1 MFARVAKD
9 QPDTTLVIAGD
20 GSARGA
26 LERQVQATGL
36 GPRLRLLGHQG
47 DIARVHHALDLFVQ
61 SSDYE
66 GTPNAVLE
74 AMAFENP
81 IVATSAGGTAEIAR
95 DGREAWIVPCGD
107 GAALASTLRHALQDP
122 VGARARADAAR
133 ARVEGELSFQSRMA
147 RVEAIYEALVAR
159 FPAVSSGRR
168 VPASEMRP

>member
-1 MFARVAKD
+1 
-9 QPDTTLVIAGD
+9 
-20 GSARGA
+20 
-26 LERQVQATGL
+26 VQATGL

-81 IVATSAGGTAEIAR
+81 IVATAAGGTAEIAR
-95 DGREAWIVPCGD
+95 DGQEAWIVPCGD
-107 GAALASTLRHALQDP
+107 GSALESALREALSDP
-122 VGARARADAAR
+122 ARARALASRAR
-133 ARVEGELSFQSRMA
+133 ARIEGELSFQARMA
-147 RVEAIYEALVAR
+147 RVERIYEELVSR
-159 FPAVSSGRR
+159 YPAVPSGRR